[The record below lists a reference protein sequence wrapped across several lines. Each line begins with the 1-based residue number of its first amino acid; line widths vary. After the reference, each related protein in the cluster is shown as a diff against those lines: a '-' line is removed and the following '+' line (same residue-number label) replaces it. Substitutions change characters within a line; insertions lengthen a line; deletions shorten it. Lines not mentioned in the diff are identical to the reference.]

1 VHLASRGHPLVAD
14 LVYGGRLQ
22 LGLER
27 QALHAVSL
35 NLEHPISRAPL
46 AFTCAPPAD
55 FAQAWAQVSDQPAC

>member
-35 NLEHPISRAPL
+35 SLEHPISRKPL
-46 AFTCAPPAD
+46 AFTCPPPVD
-55 FAQAWAQVSDQPAC
+55 LAQAWVQVTPLPAR